1 MQHYKKSILL
11 TLTIDRIGLAA
22 WGICIFLIPQ
32 IARWYDMYSNK
43 ESIFTQF
50 VVIVYLAMVPAFIIL
65 LLLNFLLTNIKN
77 EKVFE
82 QKNVTILRIIS
93 YCCFTIAGL
102 SLIMTI
108 WRLLSLVIFLSFAF
122 IGLLLRVLKNVFE
135 EAVVLREENDLTV

>member
-11 TLTIDRIGLAA
+11 TLIIDRIGLAA
-22 WGICIFLIPQ
+22 WGVCLFLVPQ
-32 IARWYDMYSNK
+32 LARWYDMYSNK

-50 VVIVYLAMVPAFIIL
+50 IVIVYLAMVPAFIIL
-65 LLLNFLLTNIKN
+65 LLLNFLLSNIRK

-82 QKNVTILRIIS
+82 HQNVKILRVIS
-93 YCCFTIAGL
+93 YCCFVIAGL

-108 WRLLSLVIFLSFAF
+108 WRLLSLVIFLAFSF